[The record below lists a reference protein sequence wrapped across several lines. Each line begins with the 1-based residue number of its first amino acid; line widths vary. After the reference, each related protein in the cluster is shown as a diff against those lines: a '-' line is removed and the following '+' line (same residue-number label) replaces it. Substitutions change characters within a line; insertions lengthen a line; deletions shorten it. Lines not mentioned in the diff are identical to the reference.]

1 MLHAAG
7 TLTIDLAGSLL
18 PEGRGLKDATPHN
31 ILFRGPRPVFVDVL
45 SFEPRK
51 PLDPVWLA
59 AAQFSRT
66 FTLPLLANRVLGLPL
81 DQIFRTRRDG
91 LTPLELRKWTHGFRA
106 YLPPLL
112 GAVTL
117 PALLSKFERPGLYVP
132 RQSGSDDEAQFIL
145 SRQFRRLQKQLGS
158 PPQAAHSGWSQYQDQ
173 RPSYTPAE
181 SEAKRN
187 FVRRALERAR
197 PRRVLDAGSN
207 TGEYALLAAQ
217 GNSKDGPAEVVAID
231 VDPSSV
237 GQLWRRAKESNANI
251 LPLVV
256 DLARPSPPLG
266 WRNVEQSSFLDRA
279 RGKFDCVLM
288 LALVH
293 HLLVNERVP
302 LSEIFRLAAELSTG
316 SLIIEY
322 VGPGDPMFQKIARGR
337 DWLHADLTPA
347 VFEREAE
354 RWFHIADSFASPN
367 SHRKLYWMERV

>member
-1 MLHAAG
+1 
-7 TLTIDLAGSLL
+7 
-18 PEGRGLKDATPHN
+18 
-31 ILFRGPRPVFVDVL
+31 
-45 SFEPRK
+45 
-51 PLDPVWLA
+51 
-59 AAQFSRT
+59 
-66 FTLPLLANRVLGLPL
+66 
-81 DQIFRTRRDG
+81 
-91 LTPLELRKWTHGFRA
+91 
-106 YLPPLL
+106 
-112 GAVTL
+112 
-117 PALLSKFERPGLYVP
+117 
-132 RQSGSDDEAQFIL
+132 
-145 SRQFRRLQKQLGS
+145 
-158 PPQAAHSGWSQYQDQ
+158 
-173 RPSYTPAE
+173 
-181 SEAKRN
+181 
-187 FVRRALERAR
+187 
-197 PRRVLDAGSN
+197 
-207 TGEYALLAAQ
+207 
-217 GNSKDGPAEVVAID
+217 
-231 VDPSSV
+231 
-237 GQLWRRAKESNANI
+237 
-251 LPLVV
+251 V